1 MEFSLYDYDEFIKKH
16 CGRLS
21 LLNQAKTGYK
31 TKGEFEE
38 AYRDLYTNP
47 KVQRDFGVE
56 ALAYISTTSQGV
68 FDHLMTDARVS
79 EGEARFTPSFEPE
92 IEGGVFVRDSSLFD
106 KDGKFDPPPVDD
118 TGGFVPM
125 SKYKELEQRADITAR
140 ALVERENQEAA
151 RRIAERTT
159 ASELNDYYD
168 KRIGMSN
175 LGSARKEARERQGF
189 KYSATE
195 FRNLTDKE
203 EKIEYLVDRFFGNDA
218 TAFVNWQESERQTR
232 GQRPT
237 RFELPEPR
245 KDLFA
250 TEFAPMPPQE
260 PAPTEP
266 ASPRVG
272 ANVASGSGGLSA
284 EEREMIDEMAA
295 SFQ

>member
-31 TKGEFEE
+31 SKGQFEE

-47 KVQRDFGVE
+47 KVQSDFGVE
-56 ALAYISTTSQGV
+56 ELAYIPSSSQGV
-68 FDHLMTDARVS
+68 LDHLMTDARVS
-79 EGEARFTPSFEPE
+79 EGEARFTPSFSPE
-92 IEGGVFVRDSSLFD
+92 IEGGVFVRNHSLFD

-125 SKYKELEQRADITAR
+125 SQYKEEKARNDITLR
-140 ALVERENQEAA
+140 TLVERENQESA

-159 ASELNDYYD
+159 ATELNDYYD
-168 KRIGMSN
+168 KRINMSG
-175 LGSARKEARERQGF
+175 LGSARKEAREKQGF
-189 KYSATE
+189 KYSATD
-195 FRNLTDKE
+195 FKGITNKE

-218 TAFVNWQESERQTR
+218 TAFVNWQESERKTR
-232 GQRPT
+232 GQRS
-237 RFELPEPR
+237 FQLPEPR

-250 TEFAPMPPQE
+250 TEFAPMPQPEPPQE
-260 PAPTEP
+260 PPPEEP

-272 ANVASGSGGLSA
+272 SNIASGSG
-284 EEREMIDEMAA
+284 
-295 SFQ
+295 Q